1 MQERRKTM
9 RKICD
14 SRALRGPVR
23 TALVVFAL
31 MGASATALSSSD
43 AMLGS
48 KTPYEAPAAARA
60 LEPAPAGFVPVALQL
75 VARHGSR
82 GLTKPGPE
90 QRLQALCER
99 AAAAG
104 ALTTEGQRLPAL
116 LARFTAAQQRIGYGN
131 LSALGVQEQRQL
143 ARRLAERLPALF
155 AAADAAPEGLLQSSG
170 VDRAVD
176 SAQQFAAALGEAVPR
191 LRLAAAPTADR
202 FLLYFHRL
210 SAERDGAAADTP
222 ARRETLARSLRY
234 QAWLRSPELAGQQR
248 RIEAD
253 ARRAGAARAS
263 LAPLFGADFVEQ
275 LGAEARQRAAED
287 LMDLRGA
294 AADLRLELGDATAQA
309 FEALLPA
316 ESIAVFAEL
325 GDAEDFYRK
334 GPGLAQ
340 AGDASYAMAGQLLDS
355 LLAGLDGAEPR
366 LRLRFAHAEIVAP
379 LVSRIGVAGVHV
391 QQPATT
397 PYAWAGN
404 PWRTATVIPMA
415 ANVQWELWQ
424 GVTGERLVRQLL
436 NEREAEFD
444 PACEAARWRPGS
456 YFYRVEALRAC
467 YAKLAAAM
475 APGPVSARPAAKR

>member
-1 MQERRKTM
+1 
-9 RKICD
+9 
-14 SRALRGPVR
+14 
-23 TALVVFAL
+23 
-31 MGASATALSSSD
+31 
-43 AMLGS
+43 MLGS
-48 KTPYEAPAAARA
+48 KTPYPPAPEGAA
-60 LEPAPAGFVPVALQL
+60 LEPAPAGFAPAGLQL

-90 QRLQALCER
+90 QRLLQLCER
-99 AAAAG
+99 AAGAG
-104 ALTTEGQRLPAL
+104 ALSAEGQRLPAL
-116 LARFTAAQQRIGYGN
+116 LARFAAAQQRIGYGN
-131 LSALGVQEQRQL
+131 LSALGVREQQQL
-143 ARRLAERLPALF
+143 ARRLVARLPALF
-155 AAADAAPEGLLQSSG
+155 AAADAAPEVLLQSSG

-176 SAQQFAAALGEAVPR
+176 SARQFAAALGEAVPR
-191 LRLAAAPTADR
+191 LRVAAAPTADR

-222 ARRETLARSLRY
+222 ARRETLARSQRY
-234 QAWLRSPELAGQQR
+234 QAWLRSPELAAQQQ

-275 LGAEARQRAAED
+275 LGAEGRQRAAED

-309 FEALLPA
+309 FQDLLPA
-316 ESIAVFAEL
+316 DALAVFAEL
-325 GDAEDFYRK
+325 ADAEDFYRK

-340 AGDASYAMAGQLLDS
+340 GGDVTFAMAGQLLDS

-379 LVSRIGVAGVHV
+379 LVSRIGIAGVHV
-391 QQPATT
+391 QQPAST
-397 PYAWAGN
+397 PYSWAGN
-404 PWRTATVIPMA
+404 PWRTAAVIPMA

-436 NEREAEFD
+436 NEREADFD
-444 PACEAARWRPGS
+444 PACEVARWRPGS
-456 YFYRVEALRAC
+456 GFYRVAALRVC
-467 YAKLAAAM
+467 YEKLTAAT
-475 APGPVSARPAAKR
+475 APGLVSAMPAAKR